1 VYIGEL
7 RSPENLKDTQGLPKD
22 LIPLYQSTLKS
33 NPAQRPTGNFNV
45 QCLGL
50 LSWGPYQSTLK
61 SNPAQ
66 RPTGNFNVQCL
77 GLLPWGS
84 YQSTLKSNP
93 AQRPTGNFNVQCL
106 GLLPWGSYQSTLKS
120 NPAQRR
126 EGNFESFFCEMVDDF
141 SVQGM
146 TWLSTA
152 HSRRMESGL

>member
-1 VYIGEL
+1 MYIGEL

-22 LIPLYQSTLKS
+22 LIPL
-33 NPAQRPTGNFNV
+33 
-45 QCLGL
+45 
-50 LSWGPYQSTLK
+50 
-61 SNPAQ
+61 
-66 RPTGNFNVQCL
+66 
-77 GLLPWGS
+77 

-126 EGNFESFFCEMVDDF
+126 EGNFESFFCEMFDDF
-141 SVQGM
+141 SVQGV